1 MDRTDRIRILA
12 DDLTGALDTAAAFC
26 GDVPVFIDT
35 PPDVNSPY
43 RRATVSVV
51 ATPTRD
57 VPAETLPTH
66 LAPTLNWFTAG
77 TLAYKKVDS
86 LLRGNTFA
94 EIAWLQTHG
103 GFAGTIFAPAFPAQ
117 GRITTND
124 RQWVIKNGEDMQP
137 VARPLQPAFAELGAA
152 TCPSYESCG
161 TLPAVWIPEVRD
173 DGDLDRIAALLDAA
187 TSTYLWSGS
196 AGLAHAIA
204 RRRGLVPGS
213 GTTTSPVRRD
223 GPTVLISASFQPTLY
238 AQWDAL
244 KAALPT
250 PAIAERA
257 RPEEIAHALALTQKG
272 AKQVRFDLSP
282 RKAMTQEESMR
293 LLQRNISQLVDG
305 LPKPGQVMIV
315 GGDTLLGLCRTTGAG
330 ALLAS
335 ASIRAGW
342 GCARLIGGCW
352 DGVYCYSRSGAFGG
366 PDDLIEMMRL
376 LPQ

>member
-66 LAPTLNWFTAG
+66 LAPTLNWFTSG

-103 GFAGTIFAPAFPAQ
+103 GFVGTIFAPAFPAQ

-137 VARPLQPAFAELGAA
+137 VARPLQPAFAELGVA
-152 TCPSYESCG
+152 TCPSYESRG
-161 TLPAVWIPEVRD
+161 TIPAVWIPEVRD
-173 DGDLDRIAALLDAA
+173 DADLDRIAALLDTA
-187 TSTYLWSGS
+187 TSTYLWGGS

-213 GTTTSPVRRD
+213 DTTTPPVRRD

-257 RPEEIAHALALTQKG
+257 RPEEIAHALALAQKG

-305 LPKPGQVMIV
+305 LPKPGQVMVV

-335 ASIRAGW
+335 ASIRTGW

-352 DGVYCYSRSGAFGG
+352 DGVHCYSRSGAFGS
-366 PDDLIEMMRL
+366 PDDLIGMMRL

>member
-1 MDRTDRIRILA
+1 M
-12 DDLTGALDTAAAFC
+12 
-26 GDVPVFIDT
+26 
-35 PPDVNSPY
+35 
-43 RRATVSVV
+43 
-51 ATPTRD
+51 
-57 VPAETLPTH
+57 
-66 LAPTLNWFTAG
+66 
-77 TLAYKKVDS
+77 
-86 LLRGNTFA
+86 
-94 EIAWLQTHG
+94 
-103 GFAGTIFAPAFPAQ
+103 
-117 GRITTND
+117 
-124 RQWVIKNGEDMQP
+124 
-137 VARPLQPAFAELGAA
+137 
-152 TCPSYESCG
+152 
-161 TLPAVWIPEVRD
+161 
-173 DGDLDRIAALLDAA
+173 
-187 TSTYLWSGS
+187 
-196 AGLAHAIA
+196 
-204 RRRGLVPGS
+204 PGS

-257 RPEEIAHALALTQKG
+257 RPEEIAHALALAQKG

-293 LLQRNISQLVDG
+293 LLQRSISQLVDG

-335 ASIRAGW
+335 ASIRPGW
-342 GCARLIGGCW
+342 GCARLIGGRW
-352 DGVYCYSRSGAFGG
+352 DGVHCYSRSGAFGD

>member
-43 RRATVSVV
+43 RRAIVSVV

-94 EIAWLQTHG
+94 EIAWLQTLG

-187 TSTYLWSGS
+187 TSTYLWGGS

-293 LLQRNISQLVDG
+293 LLQRSISQLVDG

-335 ASIRAGW
+335 ASIRPGW
-342 GCARLIGGCW
+342 GCARLIGGRW
-352 DGVYCYSRSGAFGG
+352 DGVHCYSRSGAFGG